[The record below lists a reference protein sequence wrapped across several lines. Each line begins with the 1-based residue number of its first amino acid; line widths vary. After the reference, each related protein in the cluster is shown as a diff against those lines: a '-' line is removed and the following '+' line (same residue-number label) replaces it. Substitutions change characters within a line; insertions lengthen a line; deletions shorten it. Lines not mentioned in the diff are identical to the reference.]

1 MVELLLGFFLI
12 GAGPILVDTDLK
24 GTPVGWKGRAIHYN
38 VETGSEATLGRLSNE
53 EAVNLVRTLFSEWQQ
68 VQIDGVSVVDFD
80 VEEGSG
86 LGSVTADNLNQIFS
100 YCPPLEDCPAEDPPF
115 VSGSLGSGQSPILF
129 DHDGSLTD
137 LILGEGSKRNI
148 LGFAGPRAAERV
160 GETLFITEGQ
170 AVLNGLF
177 IDCPEGAAAEDPCQD
192 PEVSLGEFSGA
203 IFHEIGHFIGLDH
216 TQVNLKSAVKALSG
230 DLSEIDG
237 VPTMLPLLVDG
248 VAQRSPHLDDIISL
262 AILYPSAEYSSRF
275 CTLKGTVYQS
285 DSQTELQGVNVVLQN
300 PEDPLKQATS
310 YVSGQL
316 FVGSS
321 EGCLA
326 AAGDFEIGGLTPG
339 ISYQLAIEKINSSFR
354 GGSSIEPC
362 DPPQSG
368 FQEKS
373 VEGTFSCEEGGGV
386 ITVGTLATTRII
398 TTKGQTEATDT
409 TSDGGGCSLI
419 P

>member
-1 MVELLLGFFLI
+1 
-12 GAGPILVDTDLK
+12 
-24 GTPVGWKGRAIHYN
+24 
-38 VETGSEATLGRLSNE
+38 
-53 EAVNLVRTLFSEWQQ
+53 
-68 VQIDGVSVVDFD
+68 
-80 VEEGSG
+80 
-86 LGSVTADNLNQIFS
+86 
-100 YCPPLEDCPAEDPPF
+100 
-115 VSGSLGSGQSPILF
+115 
-129 DHDGSLTD
+129 
-137 LILGEGSKRNI
+137 
-148 LGFAGPRAAERV
+148 
-160 GETLFITEGQ
+160 
-170 AVLNGLF
+170 
-177 IDCPEGAAAEDPCQD
+177 
-192 PEVSLGEFSGA
+192 
-203 IFHEIGHFIGLDH
+203 
-216 TQVNLKSAVKALSG
+216 
-230 DLSEIDG
+230 
-237 VPTMLPLLVDG
+237 MLPLLVDG

-262 AILYPSAEYSSRF
+262 AILYPSSDYEAHF

-339 ISYQLAIEKINSSFR
+339 VSYQLSIEKINASFR

-386 ITVGTLATTRII
+386 ITIGTLATTRIT
-398 TTKGQTEATDT
+398 TTKGQTEKTDT
-409 TSDGGGCSLI
+409 ASDGGGCSLI